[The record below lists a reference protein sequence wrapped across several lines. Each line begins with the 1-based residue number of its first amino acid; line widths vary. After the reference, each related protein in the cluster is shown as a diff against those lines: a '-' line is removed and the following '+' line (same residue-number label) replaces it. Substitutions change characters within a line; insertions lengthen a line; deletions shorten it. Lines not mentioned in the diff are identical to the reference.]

1 MKAWRNKMTIGQQ
14 LKKFRLLLG
23 LSQADMAAGI
33 VTASFYSKVERDQS
47 EIVID
52 KLVEMLNAHNI
63 SLYDFFKVFDEENL
77 PNLNLSRKVYSY
89 FDNRDLDKLIALKK
103 SINDKGTLLYL
114 KVKLIIAD
122 FKGKIDEIP
131 KNKQEELKGICLK
144 DDITFQKDF
153 WNIAISTSLYSFD
166 ELNGIITYI
175 MNNRAKFDFNNDQ
188 LLLSLMNLLIRYLDR
203 CYKEQHFGE
212 AKQVGS
218 FINKLPQNTLI
229 AFHRLIVKYYAAL
242 INGECGLANQII
254 NLIGQNGFHHYVET
268 LPQIEGE
275 EI

>member
-52 KLVEMLNAHNI
+52 KLVEILNAHNI

-144 DDITFQKDF
+144 
-153 WNIAISTSLYSFD
+153 
-166 ELNGIITYI
+166 E
-175 MNNRAKFDFNNDQ
+175 
-188 LLLSLMNLLIRYLDR
+188 
-203 CYKEQHFGE
+203 
-212 AKQVGS
+212 
-218 FINKLPQNTLI
+218 
-229 AFHRLIVKYYAAL
+229 RL
-242 INGECGLANQII
+242 
-254 NLIGQNGFHHYVET
+254 
-268 LPQIEGE
+268 
-275 EI
+275 

>member
-1 MKAWRNKMTIGQQ
+1 MTIGQQ

-52 KLVEMLNAHNI
+52 KLVEILNAHNI

-144 DDITFQKDF
+144 
-153 WNIAISTSLYSFD
+153 
-166 ELNGIITYI
+166 E
-175 MNNRAKFDFNNDQ
+175 
-188 LLLSLMNLLIRYLDR
+188 
-203 CYKEQHFGE
+203 
-212 AKQVGS
+212 
-218 FINKLPQNTLI
+218 
-229 AFHRLIVKYYAAL
+229 RL
-242 INGECGLANQII
+242 
-254 NLIGQNGFHHYVET
+254 
-268 LPQIEGE
+268 
-275 EI
+275 

>member
-1 MKAWRNKMTIGQQ
+1 MKVWRNKMTIGQQ

-52 KLVEMLNAHNI
+52 KLVEILNAHNI

-122 FKGKIDEIP
+122 FKGKIDEILSNKSEDRRQIFEEAAGITKYKYR
-131 KNKQEELKGICLK
+131 KN
-144 DDITFQKDF
+144 
-153 WNIAISTSLYSFD
+153 
-166 ELNGIITYI
+166 
-175 MNNRAKFDFNNDQ
+175 
-188 LLLSLMNLLIRYLDR
+188 
-203 CYKEQHFGE
+203 E
-212 AKQVGS
+212 AENFRV
-218 FINKLPQNTLI
+218 
-229 AFHRLIVKYYAAL
+229 
-242 INGECGLANQII
+242 
-254 NLIGQNGFHHYVET
+254 
-268 LPQIEGE
+268 
-275 EI
+275 

>member
-1 MKAWRNKMTIGQQ
+1 MTIGQQ

-52 KLVEMLNAHNI
+52 KLVEILNTHNI

-122 FKGKIDEIP
+122 FKGKID
-131 KNKQEELKGICLK
+131 
-144 DDITFQKDF
+144 
-153 WNIAISTSLYSFD
+153 
-166 ELNGIITYI
+166 
-175 MNNRAKFDFNNDQ
+175 
-188 LLLSLMNLLIRYLDR
+188 
-203 CYKEQHFGE
+203 
-212 AKQVGS
+212 
-218 FINKLPQNTLI
+218 
-229 AFHRLIVKYYAAL
+229 
-242 INGECGLANQII
+242 
-254 NLIGQNGFHHYVET
+254 
-268 LPQIEGE
+268 
-275 EI
+275 